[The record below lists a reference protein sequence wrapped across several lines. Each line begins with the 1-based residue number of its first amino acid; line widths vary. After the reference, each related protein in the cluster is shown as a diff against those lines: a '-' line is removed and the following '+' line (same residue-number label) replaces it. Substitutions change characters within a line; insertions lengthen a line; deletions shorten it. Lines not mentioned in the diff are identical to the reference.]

1 MVRKVQFEGRNII
14 VPDDATDDEVAQI
27 IGGDAPP
34 AQKQGTTLSDVGRW
48 IGEPYANIGR
58 LAAEVPATLLTGAG
72 SMLAGNVMGA
82 ASDIYSSVTGQPK
95 VGEKVREDVMRDFT
109 YQPRSAV
116 TQEAFNLLGEGMKTN
131 AGKLVQGL
139 PLAGQELPMLSAL
152 ARPATRTITG
162 AIAEK
167 AAAPTESMVKFA
179 AQNQP
184 KIDAAVQARRL
195 GVVVDP
201 AEVNPTMK
209 NIAGTE
215 FARPEILDVKAA
227 KINLPIVQNIL
238 RNEAGIEG
246 NVLTGETLQAA
257 RDVLSKPYN
266 EVRKLGALQ
275 ANTDVAA
282 QLRSSTPKP
291 IVGLEKQTKEASKS
305 IEKVAADIEAGN
317 LSASDAVDA
326 IRAYRDKANNWYKIA
341 EKGDAKRNPQEMAK
355 AYQSV
360 ANTLESLIEANI
372 PADSKLLNEFKSARK
387 NLAKNYAVEALI
399 NKESGIPDLSK
410 LSSARFA
417 DAPLSGDLAALRQIQ
432 ANFPEATAAVN
443 KYGALLPS
451 TINRSSVGG
460 TAGAAASMAAG
471 GAPVTGGVL
480 GAVTSVLGGRF
491 VGNKMLTPEYQAK
504 NLFPNVPRIA
514 APEAAVSPA
523 PTSRIVPI
531 NKDIPYSG
539 LPNLGGPPV
548 IPGSW
553 REGLQPKQQGGML
566 PVLSEDLLPMVDRY
580 TGTNVPIGRVEGG
593 MLTPKET
600 PLPIIPR
607 EGRGMLSLAD
617 DQPIQR
623 SSPQIES
630 VNFPSRLDVMN
641 TPVMK
646 KAVSSFIDEAESIK
660 SAISTETNG
669 FKRSALEARLRGV
682 ENRFMA
688 GLKQMGIRN
697 ESEARNLMR
706 KVYETGGETQ
716 RGIEKVFTPMMS
728 GAR

>member
-27 IGGDAPP
+27 IGGDVPP
-34 AQKQGTTLSDVGRW
+34 VQKQGTTLSDVGRW

-58 LAAEVPATLLTGAG
+58 LATEVPATLLTGMG

-95 VGEKVREDVMRDFT
+95 VGEKVREDVMRDYT

-116 TQEAFNLLGEGMKTN
+116 AQEAFNLLGEGMKTN

-139 PLAGQELPMLSAL
+139 PIVGQELPILSTL
-152 ARPATRTITG
+152 AGPATRTVTK

-167 AAAPTESMVKFA
+167 AAAPSESIVKFA

-201 AEVNPTMK
+201 AEVNPTLK

-504 NLFPNVPRIA
+504 NLFPNVPRVA
-514 APEAAVSPA
+514 TPEAAV

-539 LPNLGGPPV
+539 LPNLGEPPV

-553 REGLQPKQQGGML
+553 REGLQPKQQAGML

-580 TGTNVPIGRVEGG
+580 TGTTVPIGRVEGG

-623 SSPQIES
+623 ASPQVES

-646 KAVSSFIDEAESIK
+646 NAVASFIDEAESIK

-716 RGIEKVFTPMMS
+716 RGIEKVFTPMRAGS
-728 GAR
+728 QP

>member
-1 MVRKVQFEGRNII
+1 MGGSIMAFVIEEDGPSQRFVVE
-14 VPDDATDDEVAQI
+14 DD
-27 IGGDAPP
+27 DAPP
-34 AQKQGTTLSDVGRW
+34 AKKQGTTLSDVGRW

-95 VGEKVREDVMRDFT
+95 VGEKVREDVMRDYT

-116 TQEAFNLLGEGMKTN
+116 AQEAFNLLGEGMKTN

-480 GAVTSVLGGRF
+480 GAVTSVLGGRYI
-491 VGNKMLTPEYQAK
+491 GNKMLTPEYQAK
-504 NLFPNVPRIA
+504 NLFPNVPRVA
-514 APEAAVSPA
+514 TPEAAVPPA
-523 PTSRIVPI
+523 PTSRVVPI
-531 NKDIPYSG
+531 NKTLYDSRN
-539 LPNLGGPPV
+539 LPQLDVPV

-553 REGLQPKQQGGML
+553 REGLQPKQQAGML

-623 SSPQIES
+623 ASPQVES

-646 KAVSSFIDEAESIK
+646 KAVASFIDEAESIK